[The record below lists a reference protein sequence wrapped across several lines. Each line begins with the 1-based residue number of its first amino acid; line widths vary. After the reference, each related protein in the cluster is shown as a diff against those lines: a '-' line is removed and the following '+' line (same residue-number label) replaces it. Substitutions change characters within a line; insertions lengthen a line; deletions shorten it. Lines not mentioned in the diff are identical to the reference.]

1 MKPNRLTIHIAA
13 NDEVDD
19 YDGDTRV
26 GGGWRRLVFNCKALS
41 TTGEC
46 LPLALGGAV
55 ELRLQSNMMSALS
68 KDASLH
74 PSPLLFP
81 PQQHQTTMERRCLQY
96 RPLRTVAAVAFYA
109 ALSKALPT

>member
-81 PQQHQTTMERRCLQY
+81 PSSIKRLWN
-96 RPLRTVAAVAFYA
+96 AVASNIDRCDPSQ
-109 ALSKALPT
+109 L